1 TKERY
6 ALFRIMYEDGE
17 DLPEELAEHVAM
29 LKAPREAPSPNAA
42 ELSSRAL
49 TARSFGEQDGIDT
62 LKAKLF
68 FRGAIDGG
76 TPFTAVTARTNLS
89 SRFIP
94 QRPVPPGVAPIE
106 QPQPDQAVGYLPT
119 KTACRS
125 KLKAPFTREEEDLI
139 SLFTLSPE
147 VHFPYFTA
155 QWKSPF
161 KGQTHEQAI
170 PQGARDG
177 ATIINYL
184 HTFYQ
189 KARGTN
195 PTLVETCH
203 VSATVD
209 LRTVILWIHW
219 RSPDG
224 SYHMEQIEAG
234 FLDKERDNIGIRAI
248 LRNIEDYALS
258 ARLESIKTAIDQ
270 LKSNPSALSKPE

>member
-1 TKERY
+1 MKRPLSVEEQPARQSPTKRRRLSPSPPHPRSSPPRAASAPPSARSAPLPLTSRNLTQLQDRLLWPSMNPPRRPSSRSSSKSNRSHGAAASDNSSSQKLPTKERY

-139 SLFTLSPE
+139 SL
-147 VHFPYFTA
+147 Y
-155 QWKSPF
+155 
-161 KGQTHEQAI
+161 
-170 PQGARDG
+170 
-177 ATIINYL
+177 
-184 HTFYQ
+184 
-189 KARGTN
+189 
-195 PTLVETCH
+195 
-203 VSATVD
+203 
-209 LRTVILWIHW
+209 
-219 RSPDG
+219 RSP
-224 SYHMEQIEAG
+224 
-234 FLDKERDNIGIRAI
+234 
-248 LRNIEDYALS
+248 
-258 ARLESIKTAIDQ
+258 
-270 LKSNPSALSKPE
+270 